1 MGDDKQYSPGRYL
14 PVKTDLQLAGGK
26 SGDADVIIR
35 PPWQGERCEA
45 VLLYV
50 TAWGNTAVNIL
61 YLSAD
66 SSTQVM
72 GAAPSTLPNVSVPGG
87 VWVINGAGSLAL
99 GESVIGVTE
108 FLRVTPAAASSGQ
121 IYIGFYW
128 RKVVDFAAPRPTY
141 EPQPTREEEMTEENE
156 VWRKV
161 RGLPPKAYLQQNPG
175 QLTKEQETDLHE
187 YEMMTDM
194 RNHLARKMPPGGRS
208 AR

>member
-1 MGDDKQYSPGRYL
+1 MGDEQKQPRYL

-26 SGDADVIIR
+26 NGDADVLIR

-66 SSTQVM
+66 SAVQVM
-72 GAAPSTLPNVSVPGG
+72 GAGSSSLPNESVPGG
-87 VWVINGAGSLAL
+87 VWVVNGAGSFSLW
-99 GESVIGVTE
+99 ESVIEVSE

-141 EPQPTREEEMTEENE
+141 EPQPTPVEEMTEENE

-161 RGLPPKAYLQQNPG
+161 RGLPPKSYLDQNPG
-175 QLTKEQETDLHE
+175 QLTKDQEADLHE

-194 RNHLARKMPPGGRS
+194 RNHLGQTIQPGGRS
-208 AR
+208 AK